1 MDVTARLLSRFCLSA
16 AAIAFAFVAAGSRAD
31 AQQNF
36 PGFVITT
43 PSPAVQTPEV
53 RKPKRRAAPKKR
65 KRRTVKRRAAP
76 KPRKTSKL
84 AIVMLVN
91 DSPITNFEIEERAKL
106 MALSGDVGK
115 RAAANFKALVSN
127 PRTNERLKAI
137 LQRTI
142 SENQGQPRQVIVR
155 IFERRKKAFAQ
166 RLRQRAVSSARRA
179 AVSGMKRR
187 AREELIAERLKVQ
200 EAKRLGVTVSKERID
215 KAFADVAKR
224 NGKTAAEFA
233 KQLRGSGASSHT
245 MKAKFKA
252 QIAWAA
258 VLGRRFRRLVSV
270 SQRDVDDFLG
280 QRSSGDASRVQLALI
295 TLPVRDILDQQSVAR
310 RLSEGDSLR
319 RQFRDCG
326 SASGL
331 ASGISGAKFQNL
343 GTRDPNK
350 LSEPTRSMALSANG
364 NEMLPPTLGKNAVE
378 VYIVC
383 GKSTASGSFE
393 ARQSAT
399 RQLERRE
406 IEILGRRHLADLRR
420 DAHIEIR

>member
-1 MDVTARLLSRFCLSA
+1 
-16 AAIAFAFVAAGSRAD
+16 
-31 AQQNF
+31 
-36 PGFVITT
+36 
-43 PSPAVQTPEV
+43 
-53 RKPKRRAAPKKR
+53 
-65 KRRTVKRRAAP
+65 
-76 KPRKTSKL
+76 
-84 AIVMLVN
+84 MLVN

-295 TLPVRDILDQQSVAR
+295 TLPVRDILEGFNRVVCESI
-310 RLSEGDSLR
+310 LSGRPVVTSPV
-319 RQFRDCG
+319 C
-326 SASGL
+326 
-331 ASGISGAKFQNL
+331 
-343 GTRDPNK
+343 P
-350 LSEPTRSMALSANG
+350 ALSYMGDAVYEVPPNDTLAYG
-364 NEMLPPTLGKNAVE
+364 DALLELYENNELYE
-378 VYIVC
+378 
-383 GKSTASGSFE
+383 
-393 ARQSAT
+393 
-399 RQLERRE
+399 
-406 IEILGRRHLADLRR
+406 
-420 DAHIEIR
+420 